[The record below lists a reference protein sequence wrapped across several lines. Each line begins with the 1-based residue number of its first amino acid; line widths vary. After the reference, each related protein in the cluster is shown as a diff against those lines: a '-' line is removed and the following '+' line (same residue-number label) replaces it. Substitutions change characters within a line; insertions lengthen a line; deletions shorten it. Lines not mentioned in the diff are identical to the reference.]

1 MITRRGA
8 EKRTQRVLGIFFLP
22 AGTFVIGCRILATPE
37 LKALDKHDRNRNP
50 AVVLRRPQR
59 GS

>member
-1 MITRRGA
+1 MITRRGT
-8 EKRTQRVLGIFFLP
+8 EKRTQRVLSIFFLP

-37 LKALDKHDRNRNP
+37 LKVLDKHDRNRNP
-50 AVVLRRPQR
+50 VVLRRPQR